1 MTDTAVVGARRQP
14 VQERSAA
21 RVERMLDAA
30 AALLDEV
37 GHDGT
42 TTSTIARRARV
53 SVGSLY
59 QFFPDRRALLQALAV
74 RSFTRFSDS
83 LDRSLSEQAPADWRA
98 AVHLVID
105 EYVAFTRSEP
115 GMRVLSFGGPV
126 DTQLLTA
133 DQDNNAIV
141 GARLEQVLAA
151 VVPDLRPS
159 EGLTLTVRVAVEAAD
174 AVLALAFARD
184 VSGDPAVV
192 AEIRKLLTAYLAAL
206 GYLPSQP

>member
-192 AEIRKLLTAYLAAL
+192 AEIRKLLTAYLAAS

>member
-1 MTDTAVVGARRQP
+1 MQETGARRLP

-30 AALLDEV
+30 AALLDSV

-74 RSFTRFSDS
+74 RSFTRFSDA
-83 LDRSLSEQAPADWRA
+83 LDQTLAEHPPADWRA
-98 AVHLVID
+98 AVGLVVH

-126 DTQLLTA
+126 DTRLLTSEV
-133 DQDNNAIV
+133 DNNAV
-141 GARLEQVLAA
+141 VAARLEQVLAA
-151 VVPDLRPS
+151 VTP
-159 EGLTLTVRVAVEAAD
+159 GLQLSPALSLSVRVAVEAAD
-174 AVLALAFARD
+174 AVLSLAFQRD
-184 VSGDPAVV
+184 PDGDPLVV
-192 AEIRKLLTAYLAAL
+192 AEATALLTAYFAAS
-206 GYLPSQP
+206 GHLP